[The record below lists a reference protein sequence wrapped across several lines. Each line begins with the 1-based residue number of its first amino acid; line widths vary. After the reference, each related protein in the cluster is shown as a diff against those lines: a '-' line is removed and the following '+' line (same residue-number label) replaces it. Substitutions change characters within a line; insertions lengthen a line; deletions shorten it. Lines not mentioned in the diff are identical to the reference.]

1 MKSKK
6 SWQEKLQQPKEA
18 KVVVLEKPWGGMAA
32 GDSMYISTPQEVDSV
47 VRQLPPGKL
56 TPVADFRLLLAEMH
70 GCAGTCH
77 LTTSIFLRMSAEAAR
92 EALLGG
98 DAIENVTPFWRVI
111 APGSPLAQKMELS
124 DTWLAECLAEERLN
138 AGM

>member
-6 SWQEKLQQPKEA
+6 SWQEKLQQPKQA

-47 VRQLPPGKL
+47 IRQLPAGKL

-92 EALLGG
+92 EALLEGV
-98 DAIENVTPFWRVI
+98 AIENVTPFWRVI

-124 DTWLAECLAEERLN
+124 DTWLAERLAEERIN

>member
-6 SWQEKLQQPKEA
+6 SWSEKLQQPKEA

-92 EALLGG
+92 EALLEGV
-98 DAIENVTPFWRVI
+98 AIENVTPFWRVI

-124 DTWLAECLAEERLN
+124 DTWLAERLAEERVN

>member
-92 EALLGG
+92 EALLEGV
-98 DAIENVTPFWRVI
+98 AIENVTPFWRVI

-124 DTWLAECLAEERLN
+124 DTWLAERLAEERIN

>member
-6 SWQEKLQQPKEA
+6 SWSEKLQQPKEA

-70 GCAGTCH
+70 GCAGTCY

-92 EALLGG
+92 EALLRG
-98 DAIENVTPFWRVI
+98 DVIENVTPFWRVI

-124 DTWLAECLAEERLN
+124 DTWLAERLAEERVN

>member
-77 LTTSIFLRMSAEAAR
+77 LTTSMFIRIAAEAAR
-92 EALLGG
+92 EKL
-98 DAIENVTPFWRVI
+98 DAGASPSDVTPFWRVI
-111 APGSPLAQKMELS
+111 VPGSPLAKKMELS
-124 DTWLAECLAEERLN
+124 DTWLAEHLAEERLN

>member
-32 GDSMYISTPQEVDSV
+32 GDSMYISTPQEVDSL
-47 VRQLPPGKL
+47 VRQLPAGKV
-56 TPVADFRLLLAEMH
+56 TTVADFRLLLAAKH

-92 EALLGG
+92 EALLEGVG
-98 DAIENVTPFWRVI
+98 IEDVIPFWRVI
-111 APGSPLAQKMELS
+111 APGSPLAKKMLL
-124 DTWLAECLAEERLN
+124 DDVWLAERLAEERVI

>member
-18 KVVVLEKPWGGMAA
+18 KVVVLDKPWGGMAA
-32 GDSMYISTPQEVDSV
+32 GDRMYISTPQEVDSL
-47 VRQLPPGKL
+47 VRQLPAGKV
-56 TPVADFRLLLAEMH
+56 TTVAAFRLLLAAKH

-92 EALLGG
+92 EAMLEGV
-98 DAIENVTPFWRVI
+98 AIEDVTPFWRVI
-111 APGSPLAQKMELS
+111 APGSPLARKMELG
-124 DTWLAECLAEERLN
+124 DTWLVECLASERVN

>member
-70 GCAGTCH
+70 WCAGTCH
-77 LTTSIFLRMSAEAAR
+77 LTTSIFLRISAEAAR

-111 APGSPLAQKMELS
+111 APGSPLARKMELS
-124 DTWLAECLAEERLN
+124 DTWLMECLASERAN

>member
-32 GDSMYISTPQEVDSV
+32 GDSMYISTPLELDAAI
-47 VRQLPPGKL
+47 RLLPPGEVL
-56 TPVADFRLLLAEMH
+56 SIAELRHQLADEH

-92 EALLGG
+92 EALLEGV
-98 DAIENVTPFWRVI
+98 AIEKVTPFWRVI
-111 APGSPLAQKMELS
+111 APGSPLAKKMLL
-124 DTWLAECLAEERLN
+124 DDAWLAERLAEERVN

>member
-1 MKSKK
+1 MSARK
-6 SWQEKLQQPKEA
+6 SWNEKLQQCKAP
-18 KVVVLEKPWGGMAA
+18 KVVILEKPWGGMAA

-77 LTTSIFLRMSAEAAR
+77 LTTSIFLRISAEAAR

-124 DTWLAECLAEERLN
+124 DTWLMECLASERAN
-138 AGM
+138 V

>member
-92 EALLGG
+92 EALLEGV
-98 DAIENVTPFWRVI
+98 AIENVTPFWRVI

-124 DTWLAECLAEERLN
+124 DTWLAERLAEERVN

>member
-124 DTWLAECLAEERLN
+124 DTWLAERLAEERIN

>member
-77 LTTSIFLRMSAEAAR
+77 LTTSIFLRISAEAAR

-124 DTWLAECLAEERLN
+124 DTWLMECLASERAN
-138 AGM
+138 V

>member
-77 LTTSIFLRMSAEAAR
+77 LTTSIFLRISAEAAR
-92 EALLGG
+92 EALLEG

-124 DTWLAECLAEERLN
+124 DTWLAERLAEERVN